1 MIKKIARAHTNIALI
16 KYWGKADAK
25 QRLPLMS
32 SLSMTLDAFYT
43 DTYLEAATEN
53 TFYLNGIK
61 QANRA
66 SERVFALLAL
76 LNERYGKST
85 HYQVRSYNTVPT
97 AAGLASSSSAFAALV
112 GAFDHYYQLE
122 LSPRTLSRLA
132 RMGSGSATRSIFGGF
147 AIWQKGHDDAS
158 SYAYPLDEQPEL
170 DLHLLAIELNTAP
183 KAISS
188 TAGMA
193 LAQSSPLFAGW
204 LTRNELELTEMT
216 QAIASKDFTQLG
228 QLAELNANEMH
239 AMNLTAQPGFTYFEP
254 ATITLMQLV
263 RQWRIEGIEVYYTL
277 DAGPNI
283 KLLCQ
288 LKNVKIIT
296 ERLASVFDNVKIINT
311 SFGPGLSYRN
321 VSCR

>member
-16 KYWGKADAK
+16 KYWGKADAQ

-53 TFYLNGIK
+53 AFYLNGVK
-61 QANRA
+61 QANRV

-76 LNERYGKST
+76 LNERYGKSA
-85 HYQVRSYNTVPT
+85 HYQVHSYNNVPT

-112 GAFDHYYQLE
+112 GAFDYYYQLA
-122 LSPRTLSRLA
+122 LSPRRLSRLA

-147 AIWQKGHDDAS
+147 AVWQKGHDDAS
-158 SYAYPLDEQPEL
+158 SYAYPLDEKPKL

-183 KAISS
+183 KVISS

-204 LTRNELELTEMT
+204 LARNELELTEMK
-216 QAIASKDFTQLG
+216 QAIAAKDFTQLG
-228 QLAELNANEMH
+228 QLAELNASEMH

-263 RQWRIEGIEVYYTL
+263 RQWRAEGIEVYYTL

-296 ERLASVFDNVKIINT
+296 ERLASVFDNVKIINA
-311 SFGPGLSYRN
+311 SFGPGLSYRD